1 MKRCLNSSRSR
12 TCKDEGLVARP
23 PNCPRKAQYLSFCC
37 EIFLLSTF
45 KTDLFFCC
53 YRVWLLNYR
62 GSLHILGRSF
72 LIPFFHSVSTFS
84 FIIIIFKCLF
94 IFGHAGFSVLLGL
107 FLSCSEQLL
116 SRPGARASHCGGF
129 SCCRAQALA
138 STHSVISVHGLSCSE
153 ARGIFPDQGLNPC
166 LLHWQVDCLPPSHQG
181 SPCGY
186 TLDGIVYNTKVLF
199 FFLREWFQFISF
211 FLLLLVLLVS

>member
-1 MKRCLNSSRSR
+1 MPMRTLCCDGKFWRFVSASLMTSRMKSSRGSH
-12 TCKDEGLVARP
+12 
-23 PNCPRKAQYLSFCC
+23 
-37 EIFLLSTF
+37 FLF
-45 KTDLFFCC
+45 IYVFFVVLC
-53 YRVWLLNYR
+53 LR
-62 GSLHILGRSF
+62 GSWAFPSDSEWG
-72 LIPFFHSVSTFS
+72 
-84 FIIIIFKCLF
+84 
-94 IFGHAGFSVLLGL
+94 VL
-107 FLSCSEQLL
+107 S
-116 SRPGARASHCGGF
+116 SRDVQASHCGGF
-129 SCCRAQALA
+129 SCCRARALA

>member
-1 MKRCLNSSRSR
+1 M
-12 TCKDEGLVARP
+12 
-23 PNCPRKAQYLSFCC
+23 
-37 EIFLLSTF
+37 
-45 KTDLFFCC
+45 
-53 YRVWLLNYR
+53 NYR

-94 IFGHAGFSVLLGL
+94 IFGLAGFSVLLGL

-186 TLDGIVYNTKVLF
+186 TLDGIVYNTKVFFFFFFFEGVVSIYLF
-199 FFLREWFQFISF
+199 FPFIACSF
-211 FLLLLVLLVS
+211 GVVAKNPLLLLFSC